1 MMGALMSIRIARSLL
16 RAVFTFAAVSPLLT
30 ACDQWA
36 LFVNS
41 DGVLSITIV
50 SDGDGRDRFRVRA
63 FQSDG
68 ISRIMDVPS
77 SGNLT
82 FGAFSAG
89 ELELTLLAPAGC
101 RVSDPNPRTLM
112 VNPDEQV
119 SIVFDVHCS
128 G

>member
-1 MMGALMSIRIARSLL
+1 MSIRTVRSLL

-50 SDGDGRDRFRVRA
+50 SDGDGRGRFRLRA
-63 FQSDG
+63 LQSDG

-77 SGNLT
+77 SGSLT

-101 RVSDPNPRTLM
+101 QVADPNPRTLT
-112 VNPDEQV
+112 VKADERV
-119 SIVFDVHCS
+119 SVAFDVHC
-128 G
+128 GG

>member
-1 MMGALMSIRIARSLL
+1 MGALMSIRTVRSLL
-16 RAVFTFAAVSPLLT
+16 PAVFAFAAVSPLLT

-50 SDGDGRDRFRVRA
+50 SDGDGRDRFRLRA
-63 FQSDG
+63 LQSDG

-77 SGNLT
+77 SGSLT

-89 ELELTLLAPAGC
+89 EVELTLLAPAGC
-101 RVSDPNPRTLM
+101 RVADPNPRTLM
-112 VNPDEQV
+112 INADERV
-119 SIVFDVHCS
+119 SVAFDVHCS

>member
-1 MMGALMSIRIARSLL
+1 MSIRTVRSLL

-50 SDGDGRDRFRVRA
+50 SDGSGRGRFRVRA
-63 FQSDG
+63 LQSDG

-89 ELELTLLAPAGC
+89 EVELTLLAPAGC
-101 RVSDPNPRTLM
+101 QVADPNPRTLM
-112 VNPDEQV
+112 VNADERV
-119 SIVFDVHCS
+119 SVAFGVHCN

>member
-1 MMGALMSIRIARSLL
+1 MGALMSIRTVRSLL
-16 RAVFTFAAVSPLLT
+16 PAVFAFATVSPLLT

-63 FQSDG
+63 LQSDG

-77 SGNLT
+77 SGSLT

-89 ELELTLLAPAGC
+89 EVELTLLAPAGC
-101 RVSDPNPRTLM
+101 RVADPNPRRLM
-112 VNPDEQV
+112 VNADEPV
-119 SIVFDVHCS
+119 SVAFDVHCS